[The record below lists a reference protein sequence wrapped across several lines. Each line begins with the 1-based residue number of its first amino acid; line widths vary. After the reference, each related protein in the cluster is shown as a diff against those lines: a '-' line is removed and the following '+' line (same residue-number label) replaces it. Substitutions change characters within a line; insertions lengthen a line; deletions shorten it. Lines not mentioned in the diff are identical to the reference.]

1 MYARA
6 PHLAQLSNE
15 IHLLFANLQISVWF
29 EWVPTECNIADIPSR
44 PQGSEEYEFYDRESL
59 TDEFCDRESFERW
72 QGDMVFPLAEN
83 VESHDLDLLKWRP
96 SENSR

>member
-1 MYARA
+1 M
-6 PHLAQLSNE
+6 AQISNE
-15 IHLLFANLQISVWF
+15 IHLLFANLQISDWF

-44 PQGSEEYEFYDRESL
+44 SQGTEEYEFYDRES
-59 TDEFCDRESFERW
+59 FERW
-72 QGDMVFPLAEN
+72 QGYMVFPSAKN

>member
-1 MYARA
+1 M
-6 PHLAQLSNE
+6 AQLSNE

-29 EWVPTECNIADIPSR
+29 EWVPTEFNIADIPNRS
-44 PQGSEEYEFYDRESL
+44 QGPEEYEFY
-59 TDEFCDRESFERW
+59 DRESFERW
-72 QGDMVFPLAEN
+72 QGDMVFPSPEN

>member
-1 MYARA
+1 MLERL
-6 PHLAQLSNE
+6 LAQLSNE
-15 IHLLFANLQISVWF
+15 IHLLFANLQISAWF

-44 PQGSEEYEFYDRESL
+44 PQGPEEYEFYDREGL
-59 TDEFCDRESFERW
+59 KDGKETWSF
-72 QGDMVFPLAEN
+72 PSAEN